1 MESTNKVVKLGN
13 RGSSSSV
20 RAAVISWLR
29 GLLYRDQPETQFLF
43 SRLQI
48 TSTIVPRIT
57 AVVGA
62 ICNRESL
69 SQGIAITRKQSKA
82 AITPILL
89 SVAISGCAIAPGMQT
104 YDMRGQ
110 SKMALPGAEGD
121 EKPPEHVTVKTISAN
136 LILALAEQ
144 QRQAAT
150 NRQSD
155 TYNQT
160 LIDNYEYRIGPADVI
175 SITVWDHPELTIP
188 AGSFRSAEQAGNQV
202 ANDGTIYFPYV
213 GVVKVEGKTL
223 GEIRDLLTSKL
234 SKYIEDIK
242 LDVRIAAFNHKRVY
256 VVGEVKEPS
265 VRSITDIPPTI
276 LEMINRSGG
285 FTEEAD
291 RRNVTLTR
299 AGKTYRVD
307 LLALYENGDS
317 SQNIFLEPGDVVNVW
332 DRDLNKVFVLG
343 EVNAPGSYIMNKHRK
358 SLAEALS
365 DAGGVNEDTSNPGQ
379 IFVVRGTG
387 KQPEIFHLDAR
398 TPDALLL
405 ADRFPLQPRDVIYVD
420 AADIVRWNRVI
431 SNVSQTVNTLRSASR
446 TSFPLFNGGTTN

>member
-1 MESTNKVVKLGN
+1 MLDLALNKAVKLGN
-13 RGSSSSV
+13 RWNGSSV
-20 RAAVISWLR
+20 RVVVLSLFR
-29 GLLYRDQPETQFLF
+29 RRLYHAQPE
-43 SRLQI
+43 
-48 TSTIVPRIT
+48 
-57 AVVGA
+57 
-62 ICNRESL
+62 NH
-69 SQGIAITRKQSKA
+69 SQGIAGRAIIERKSKA
-82 AITPILL
+82 VLVSILL
-89 SVAISGCAIAPGMQT
+89 SLVISGCAIAPGMQT

-110 SKMALPGAEGD
+110 SKVVLPSAEGD
-121 EKPPEHVTVKTISAN
+121 TEPPEHVTVKTISAD
-136 LILALAEQ
+136 LILTLDKRQRLA
-144 QRQAAT
+144 AS

-155 TYNQT
+155 TANQA
-160 LIDNYEYRIGPADVI
+160 LIDNYEYRIGPADII

-202 ANDGTIYFPYV
+202 ANDGAIYFPYV

-223 GEIRDLLTSKL
+223 AEIRDLLTSKL

-256 VVGEVKEPS
+256 VVGEVKEPN

-291 RRNVTLTR
+291 RRNVVLTR

-332 DRDLNKVFVLG
+332 DRELNKVFVLG

-379 IFVVRGTG
+379 IFVVRSTG
-387 KQPEIFHLDAR
+387 PQSEIFHLDAR
-398 TPDALLL
+398 TPDALIL

-431 SNVSQTVNTLRSASR
+431 SNISDTVNTLRNASR
-446 TSFPLFNGGTTN
+446 TSFPLFKGGTTN